1 LSLRREESAF
11 FSFSTGKLSQ
21 SGSAVVMLVREEDV
35 VDDLPTAGEFL
46 QMFWPF
52 SIWKGYEARVH
63 DVISDSWRI
72 SALGS
77 LLTRKLEFSSEY
89 SLPLLLLLDLKPVG
103 RNGMDKREEMKRGI
117 E

>member
-52 SIWKGYEARVH
+52 SI
-63 DVISDSWRI
+63 
-72 SALGS
+72 
-77 LLTRKLEFSSEY
+77 
-89 SLPLLLLLDLKPVG
+89 
-103 RNGMDKREEMKRGI
+103 
-117 E
+117 